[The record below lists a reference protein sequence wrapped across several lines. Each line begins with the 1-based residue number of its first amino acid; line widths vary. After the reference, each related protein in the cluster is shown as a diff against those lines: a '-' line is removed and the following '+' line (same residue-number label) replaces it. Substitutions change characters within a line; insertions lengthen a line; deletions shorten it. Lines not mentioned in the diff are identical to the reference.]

1 MSYINLH
8 SYLTG
13 QDVQYG
19 LIEVGLKH
27 EATNQDYGTTIQYSA
42 QYWNTAPEANR
53 WPKIEVN
60 QSGKHQWIG
69 GNEIFTAGCI
79 TGRPNGQGIN
89 DTGNLVSSYGSVYR
103 GSRPIISNKVYKVD
117 EFTSGE
123 NLVDLFDTDTVTV
136 KLYVYK
142 GYVSNAQTF
151 SPSYNMTWQDE
162 DGNSISEPEVLLE
175 VAIKM
180 YLKGTANEIC
190 RFSFT
195 NSELTNTVFNK
206 FTIST
211 ELFDIKDFVNN
222 YYSEEYYDYRY
233 NKWYD
238 SNSFGGNKI
247 HSNGEDVTGP
257 ITDVVV
263 PTIAFISTDYY
274 TSPRSYYNYKR
285 HKIVKSDGGDLTD
298 TEARRIASS
307 GEIQFIEDQI
317 DNYSTS
323 FIKFCSALGLNG
335 GYTPSSDFKDYINNV
350 YNQSLGYKTKAE
362 GTYLTDI
369 ANNDNMQWSPLLLPL
384 VDNNHVYMTYTQ
396 SGVFI
401 PLTTDVHGG
410 DPDPGPGPDP
420 GPEETEEADDPE
432 TDYDP
437 DDSDGYEDYEYPDSD
452 IVDGLE
458 AGNLPY
464 GNSYNNF
471 VFGHFKISSIDPQTQ
486 YDRYAAYQMIMDCT
500 NTTLLEWVA
509 QKFESHNFQLSDFV
523 SRVYETP
530 FSYEDIF
537 DSTHPVLSGAPSYGY
552 MGPVTRGLLYT
563 PDSQNPLGPGSDY
576 KWDSNNVHYFNFS
589 PYRYFPIDLGTQ
601 NIEKVF
607 DNYLDYKCQYTLN
620 LPYGG
625 PQVDIDPNYLFGDS
639 NKGTIKIK
647 GVFDID
653 TGTLYIKVLV
663 GPYSYSGEYLQLYY
677 QTIVNVA
684 SDKVVSAV
692 DAGVRTES
700 SVKMGLAIA
709 GAVGSIAMGI
719 GRGKFGN
726 GDPYAGNSRGASERR
741 KARDAAIEAA
751 EIEKSERMAQK
762 EEEHQIRR
770 QEKLEDDAEK
780 QKFRT
785 EERIR
790 YVKATADES
799 IRKHAE
805 MLNQNLD
812 YQNTSIEAR
821 LNEKMQTAIIHEQER
836 ENNHERAMERL
847 RASKAGDRSFEARQW
862 YDRIKAVN
870 PAMAEEFLKYV
881 MNGGG
886 I

>member
-79 TGRPNGQGIN
+79 TGRPNSQGIN

-103 GSRPIISNKVYKVD
+103 GSRPIISNKVYTVD

-142 GYVSNAQTF
+142 GYVSNAQTY
-151 SPSYNMTWQDE
+151 SSSYNMTWQDE
-162 DGNSISEPEVLLE
+162 DDNSISEPEVLLE

-211 ELFDIKDFVNN
+211 ELFDIKGFVNN

-247 HSNGEDVTGP
+247 HSNGEDVAGP

-285 HKIVKSDGGDLTD
+285 HKIVKSDGSDLSD

-317 DNYSTS
+317 DNHSTS

-335 GYTPSSDFKDYINNV
+335 GYTPSGDFKDYINNV

-362 GTYLTDI
+362 GTYISDI

-401 PLTTDVHGG
+401 PLTTDVRGG
-410 DPDPGPGPDP
+410 DPEPPGPGP
-420 GPEETEEADDPE
+420 EEVEEADDPD
-432 TDYDP
+432 TDYNPDP
-437 DDSDGYEDYEYPDSD
+437 SDGEEQYTYPTSDNITGEWDTTIPYE
-452 IVDGLE
+452 
-458 AGNLPY
+458 A
-464 GNSYNNF
+464 SYNNY
-471 VFGHFKISSIDPQTQ
+471 VFADFKRDETSPWSNLRAYELVMDIANTSTYEWFAQHF
-486 YDRYAAYQMIMDCT
+486 
-500 NTTLLEWVA
+500 
-509 QKFESHNFQLSDFV
+509 DFV
-523 SRVYETP
+523 DKPYVLADIISRVYETP
-530 FSYEDIF
+530 FSFVDLFQSI
-537 DSTHPVLSGAPSYGY
+537 SSPVGAQEAAPTWGYSGPLT
-552 MGPVTRGLLYT
+552 MGMTY
-563 PDSQNPLGPGSDY
+563 DSQNN
-576 KWDSNNVHYFNFS
+576 KWDGNPLDTHYYYCAIPRIFTLN
-589 PYRYFPIDLGTQ
+589 LGATSIQ
-601 NIEKVF
+601 KVF
-607 DNYLDYKCQYTLN
+607 NNYLDYETEYTLN
-620 LPYGG
+620 LPYGAG
-625 PQVDIDPNYLFGDS
+625 SIKIDPNYLFPDGYGTGS
-639 NKGTIKIK
+639 IILKGY
-647 GVFDID
+647 FDID
-653 TGTLYIKVLV
+653 TGLMLINVKV
-663 GPYSYSGEYLQLYY
+663 SGQMYY
-677 QTIVNVA
+677 QTVVNVA
-684 SDKVVSAV
+684 ADKQVAAVNAGMQFIESVKFALATTSSIASFAFGTAGALGGAGGELMGKLNNKKLLGKLLTGMLSSGDNESASNDYSV
-692 DAGVRTES
+692 ELARTKEIAEEYDLDYEKIKLASELQNKNPLEITGSMIEAYLKSGLRQMGTNAANKERMES
-700 SVKMGLAIA
+700 S
-709 GAVGSIAMGI
+709 
-719 GRGKFGN
+719 
-726 GDPYAGNSRGASERR
+726 RR
-741 KARDAAIEAA
+741 AR
-751 EIEKSERMAQK
+751 
-762 EEEHQIRR
+762 
-770 QEKLEDDAEK
+770 
-780 QKFRT
+780 
-785 EERIR
+785 
-790 YVKATADES
+790 
-799 IRKHAE
+799 
-805 MLNQNLD
+805 
-812 YQNTSIEAR
+812 EAR
-821 LNEKMQTAIIHEQER
+821 EAHQRETEITKVADHVGDEKWIAQY
-836 ENNHERAMERL
+836 
-847 RASKAGDRSFEARQW
+847 KAGGGKIPTATF
-862 YDRIKAVN
+862 KKN
-870 PAMAEEFLKYV
+870 
-881 MNGGG
+881 NGGDE

>member
-79 TGRPNGQGIN
+79 TGRPNSQGIN

-103 GSRPIISNKVYKVD
+103 GSRPIISNKVYTVD

-162 DGNSISEPEVLLE
+162 DGNNISEPEVLLE

-257 ITDVVV
+257 ITDIVV

-285 HKIVKSDGGDLTD
+285 HKIVKSDGSDLSD

-335 GYTPSSDFKDYINNV
+335 GYTPSADFKDYINNV

-362 GTYLTDI
+362 GTYISDI

-401 PLTTDVHGG
+401 PLTTDVRGG
-410 DPDPGPGPDP
+410 DPEPPEP
-420 GPEETEEADDPE
+420 GPEEDEEADDPD
-432 TDYDP
+432 TDYNPDP
-437 DDSDGYEDYEYPDSD
+437 SDGEETYTYPTSDTVTGEWDTQIPYES
-452 IVDGLE
+452 
-458 AGNLPY
+458 
-464 GNSYNNF
+464 SYNNY
-471 VFGHFKISSIDPQTQ
+471 VFADFKRDNTSPYSNL
-486 YDRYAAYQMIMDCT
+486 RAYEMIMEVQST
-500 NTTLLEWVA
+500 SLYEWFIDHLG
-509 QKFESHNFQLSDFV
+509 FETQIPLADIIT
-523 SRVYETP
+523 RVYECPISFVDLFQSISNPVGAKLAAPVYGYSGPLTMGRT
-530 FSYEDIF
+530 YNT
-537 DSTHPVLSGAPSYGY
+537 STHKWEGVPTDIHYYYCATPRIFELNLGAVSI
-552 MGPVTRGLLYT
+552 
-563 PDSQNPLGPGSDY
+563 SQ
-576 KWDSNNVHYFNFS
+576 
-589 PYRYFPIDLGTQ
+589 
-601 NIEKVF
+601 VF
-607 DNYLDYKCQYTLN
+607 HNYLDYETKYTLN

-625 PQVDIDPNYLFGDS
+625 GSIDIDPEYLFPNEHASGS
-639 NKGTIKIK
+639 IILKGY
-647 GVFDID
+647 FDLD
-653 TGTLYIKVLV
+653 TGTMLINVKVT
-663 GPYSYSGEYLQLYY
+663 GQMYY
-677 QTIVNVA
+677 QTIVNMA
-684 SDKVVSAV
+684 SDKVISAV
-692 DAGVRTES
+692 NVGAQIANEFKT
-700 SVKMGLAIA
+700 SVAMGLALGGTVNSIT
-709 GAVGSIAMGI
+709 GAFKALSTKSGAKDAIKKQ
-719 GRGKFGN
+719 RFEEQYGN
-726 GDPYAGNSRGASERR
+726 Q
-741 KARDAAIEAA
+741 IEYRA
-751 EIEKSERMAQK
+751 KSEAMRVEA
-762 EEEHQIRR
+762 HR
-770 QEKLEDDAEK
+770 QDME
-780 QKFRT
+780 
-785 EERIR
+785 
-790 YVKATADES
+790 
-799 IRKHAE
+799 
-805 MLNQNLD
+805 N
-812 YQNTSIEAR
+812 EAR
-821 LNEKMQTAIIHEQER
+821 LAAANEQIRHQNVMEELREQKSI
-836 ENNHERAMERL
+836 A
-847 RASKAGDRSFEARQW
+847 
-862 YDRIKAVN
+862 RIKHN
-870 PAMAEEFLKYV
+870 K
-881 MNGGG
+881 
-886 I
+886 